1 MTEISFYMPCLNEEL
16 NVASSLN
23 TIISLCKKSKV
34 SNFEILVFN
43 DGSKDNS
50 KNIIN
55 SFINKNNMQ
64 DKIKLINNE
73 RTLGLGYNY
82 IEGAYIA
89 SGKFY
94 IMVCSDNSEDEHNLL
109 KIISLR
115 GKADMVIP
123 NFVNNDN
130 RNFLRRKLSRLFT
143 IFVNLLSGNNI
154 KYYNGI
160 VLHKTYNVRRW
171 HPLSCGFG
179 YQAELITNLISVNK
193 NYIEVE
199 IENKD
204 RNEGISRAFKT
215 LNLLSI
221 THTLIQ
227 IFFRRI
233 RKLIWNV

>member
-1 MTEISFYMPCLNEEL
+1 MTDISFYMPCLNEEI
-16 NVASSLN
+16 NVVSSLN
-23 TIISLCKKSKV
+23 TIINLCKKSEV
-34 SNFEILVFN
+34 SNFEILIFN

-50 KNIIN
+50 KNIISN
-55 SFINKNNMQ
+55 FINKNNMQ

-82 IEGAYIA
+82 IEGAYMA

-94 IMVCSDNSEDEHNLL
+94 IMVCSDNSEDENNLL

-123 NFVNNDN
+123 NFANNDN

-143 IFVNLLSGNNI
+143 LIVNLLSGNNI
-154 KYYNGI
+154 KYYNGV

-193 NYIEVE
+193 SYIEVE

-204 RNEGISRAFKT
+204 RDEGISRAFKM

-227 IFFRRI
+227 IFSRRI

>member
-1 MTEISFYMPCLNEEL
+1 MTDISFYMPCLNEEI
-16 NVASSLN
+16 NVVSSLN
-23 TIISLCKKSKV
+23 TIINLCKKSEV
-34 SNFEILVFN
+34 SNFEILIFN

-50 KNIIN
+50 KNIISN
-55 SFINKNNMQ
+55 FINKNNMQ

-82 IEGAYIA
+82 IEGAYMA

-94 IMVCSDNSEDEHNLL
+94 IMVCSDNSEDENNLL

-123 NFVNNDN
+123 NFANNDN

-143 IFVNLLSGNNI
+143 LIVNLLSDNNI
-154 KYYNGI
+154 KYYNGV

-193 NYIEVE
+193 
-199 IENKD
+199 
-204 RNEGISRAFKT
+204 S
-215 LNLLSI
+215 
-221 THTLIQ
+221 
-227 IFFRRI
+227 
-233 RKLIWNV
+233 

>member
-1 MTEISFYMPCLNEEL
+1 MTDISFYMPCLNEEI
-16 NVASSLN
+16 NVVSSLN
-23 TIISLCKKSKV
+23 TIINLCKKSEV
-34 SNFEILVFN
+34 SNFEILIFN

-50 KNIIN
+50 KNIISN
-55 SFINKNNMQ
+55 FINKNNMQ

-82 IEGAYIA
+82 IEGAYMA

-94 IMVCSDNSEDEHNLL
+94 IMVCSDNSEDENNLL

-123 NFVNNDN
+123 NFANNDN

-143 IFVNLLSGNNI
+143 LIVNLLSGNNI
-154 KYYNGI
+154 KYYNGV

-193 NYIEVE
+193 SYIEVE

-204 RNEGISRAFKT
+204 RDEGISRAFKM